1 MLQQTIEEQNRH
13 FRWHRLRERA
23 MTPRRLLQESD
34 ELLYWVEECMV
45 QERRIVPGWLVSRL
59 MVVLRHA
66 HPDLPARL
74 GRERRP
80 NQVIGLFIKR
90 RIPPYLR
97 PEEAMDLVHEMGGLT
112 YLPHPLDRNRSH
124 FTPDRIVELAPH
136 VDIIETYNPWCEPAA
151 NRAAAELAADLGKV
165 TATGSDSH
173 GLRELGR
180 SWMEIEEFDGPD
192 DFLHKLAG
200 ARHIVTST
208 SGTGRRA

>member
-80 NQVIGLFIKR
+80 NQV
-90 RIPPYLR
+90 
-97 PEEAMDLVHEMGGLT
+97 
-112 YLPHPLDRNRSH
+112 
-124 FTPDRIVELAPH
+124 
-136 VDIIETYNPWCEPAA
+136 
-151 NRAAAELAADLGKV
+151 
-165 TATGSDSH
+165 
-173 GLRELGR
+173 
-180 SWMEIEEFDGPD
+180 MEIIYDAQAALMEQACRSRGPAQVIPL
-192 DFLHKLAG
+192 F
-200 ARHIVTST
+200 ARS
-208 SGTGRRA
+208 RERLLKEAAL